1 MNDRVSIKSVYEP
14 VSLETWDEV
23 LKQASKK
30 GDSISFFQSPLWAQI
45 LVSAYPNYEIA
56 TKLFVFSDGQQALL
70 PLIKVKK
77 LAGLGYT
84 YHSMPFHTYGGLV
97 FPTVVE
103 KQKLQ
108 QYLQTVAEQLL
119 HEEKV
124 LKVDLVIFPLSFLY
138 SEDKDKYKMAE
149 MNLENFKTFFQTTQ
163 ILYLKKGYE
172 WIWENKFT
180 SKNRN
185 CIRKAIKSGVEVT
198 LSRDSSD
205 FKSYFLIWKESQKTK
220 KLKTKI
226 KLYTKHFFESLAKQN
241 HPAIRLYLAK
251 FHGEVI
257 SGIIVFAYGNNAMY
271 WQSATLSDFRKLG
284 ANNLLL
290 DRAIKD
296 ACAENLE
303 YFDFGA
309 SPNLPKVK
317 QFKSAFGPEEVTYPI
332 YNYASRLVRLVKK
345 IKN

>member
-1 MNDRVSIKSVYEP
+1 MNNQISIKSVYEP
-14 VSLETWDEV
+14 VSREIWDGFLE
-23 LKQASKK
+23 QAIKE
-30 GDSISFFQSPLWAQI
+30 GNSISFFQSSVWAQI

-56 TKLFVFSDGQQALL
+56 TKLFVFSDGQRALL

-97 FPTVVE
+97 FPTAVE
-103 KQKLQ
+103 KQKFRE
-108 QYLQTVAEQLL
+108 YLQAVAERLL
-119 HEEKV
+119 REEKV
-124 LKVDLVIFPLSFLY
+124 LKINLVTFPLFFLH
-138 SEDKDKYKMAE
+138 SEDKSKIVE
-149 MNLENFKTFFQTTQ
+149 MNLENFKTSFQTTQ
-163 ILYLKKGYE
+163 ILHLKKGYE

-205 FKSYFLIWKESQKTK
+205 FNSYFLIWKESQQTK

-241 HPAIRLYLAK
+241 HPAIKLYLAK
-251 FHGEVI
+251 FQGKVI
-257 SGIIVFAYGNNAMY
+257 SGIIVFVYGNNAMY

-317 QFKSAFGPEEVTYPI
+317 QFKSAFGPEEVTYPL
-332 YNYASRLVRLVKK
+332 YSYASRLVRLVKK
-345 IKN
+345 IKD